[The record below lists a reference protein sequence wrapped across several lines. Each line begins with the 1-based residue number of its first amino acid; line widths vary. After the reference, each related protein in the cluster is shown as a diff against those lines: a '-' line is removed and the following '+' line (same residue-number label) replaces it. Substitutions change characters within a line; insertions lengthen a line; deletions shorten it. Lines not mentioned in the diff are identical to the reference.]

1 MKKTITIVASVIL
14 LANFCFAGGF
24 QLNEHGAKAMGMG
37 GAYTAVAN
45 DASAIYW
52 NGAGLTQ
59 LSGTNF
65 LLGTTLIAP
74 LTSFRGVTPDIT
86 EYKMEKQVFFPTH
99 FFVSHSFNKDLAVG
113 LGYTNPFGLG
123 TKWGEDWVGRYL
135 AIETKLEVFTISPVV
150 AYNLMDNLSISAGFV
165 YSFAN
170 VTITR
175 KVPQT
180 PFAGDA
186 FVKLDGKDN
195 FAAGYNFGVMY
206 KPIPKLSLGASF
218 HSELPFEFKGDAAT
232 TGAQAL
238 IDVKQL
244 PNSGVTAKLTTPFN
258 LAFGAAYDVLPKLK
272 LSFDFQYVGWS
283 SYDSLTIGFDD
294 PAFSTLS
301 SPRLYDNSYI
311 VRLGGDYKLNEC
323 LEVLAGI
330 YFDKNPVKDEYVNPS
345 LPDANRLGLS
355 FGVQYAIMQH
365 LNISASYLFI
375 RNSELTITNSK
386 ESFTLGDAAFN
397 GTYNS
402 TANLVAIALSYS
414 L

>member
-1 MKKTITIVASVIL
+1 MKKTITAILAVLL
-14 LANFCFAGGF
+14 LANLCFAGGF

-37 GAYTAVAN
+37 GAYTAIAN

-59 LSGTNF
+59 LNGTNF
-65 LLGTTLIAP
+65 LLGSTLIAP
-74 LTSFRGVTPDIT
+74 LTSFRGVQPEIT
-86 EYKMEKQVFFPTH
+86 EYKMEKQIFFPSH
-99 FFVSHSFNKDLAVG
+99 FFVTHSFNKDFAAG
-113 LGYTNPFGLG
+113 IGFTSPFGLG

-135 AIETKLEVFTISPVV
+135 AIETELQTFTISPVV
-150 AYNLMDNLSISAGFV
+150 AYNLADNLSISAAFV

-180 PFAGDA
+180 PFQGDA

-206 KPIPKLSLGASF
+206 KPITNLSLGLSF
-218 HSELPFEFKGDAAT
+218 HSELPYEFSGDAVT

-238 IDVKQL
+238 IDAKQL
-244 PNSGVTAKLTTPFN
+244 PNSGVKAKLTTPMN
-258 LAFGAAYDVLPKLK
+258 LAFGAAYDFTEALK

-283 SYDSLTIGFDD
+283 SYDSLAINFDD
-294 PAFSTLS
+294 PAFEDLA
-301 SPRLYDNSYI
+301 SPRLYDNSFI
-311 VRLGGDYKLNEC
+311 IRLGGDYKLNKDFEI
-323 LEVLAGI
+323 LAGI
-330 YFDKNPVKDEYVNPS
+330 YFDKNPVKTEYVNPS
-345 LPDANRLGLS
+345 LPDANRLGFSL
-355 FGVQYAIMQH
+355 GVQYQLMPQ
-365 LNISASYLFI
+365 LGISASYLFI
-375 RNSELTITNSK
+375 RNSELTVTDSK
-386 ESFTLGDAAFN
+386 ESYTLGEAAFN

-402 TANLVAIALSYS
+402 TAHLFALSLSYS